1 MRWLP
6 SWSLRISPGTPWA
19 WHWLLKR
26 GDARRR
32 ARRWRGGAK
41 RRRNGASRWKR
52 PRRVSSRPLRLGHL
66 LGPTGTAAIWA
77 VLRSG
82 VDCSS
87 GDPWAGSC
95 SREHEPVAAPEILE
109 PAPESMS
116 RLLLRRSLSHL
127 QLIRRKQTFYYFY
140 EGRNFALNEFLH
152 SLKIK
157 NY

>member
-32 ARRWRGGAK
+32 AMRWRGGAK
-41 RRRNGASRWKR
+41 RRKNGASRWKR

-95 SREHEPVAAPEILE
+95 SREHEPVAAPEILAASSREHE
-109 PAPESMS
+109 PVAAPEILEPPPAYKKKTDF
-116 RLLLRRSLSHL
+116 LLFLRRSKFCFEW
-127 QLIRRKQTFYYFY
+127 I
-140 EGRNFALNEFLH
+140 FAFF
-152 SLKIK
+152 K
-157 NY
+157 N